1 MKGKMPLKII
11 IADDHPLLVD
21 GLRRVLEEMEDV
33 EVMEP
38 VGNGRQLLLRLR
50 ESPVDMVLL
59 DLQMPQLD
67 GLETL
72 RILQKEFPR
81 LKVVI
86 FTNYNQ
92 QKLLREARNLGA
104 GGYLSKSCTSQEL
117 KEAVRTV
124 EDGGTWF
131 PKESPAAA
139 DDSPSIF
146 VNDFMK
152 KYQITQR
159 EVEIIRKIAQ
169 GYTTKEIGEQLYVSE
184 FTVNAHRRNICRKLD
199 IYTPVGLVNF
209 AKEHG
214 LV

>member
-1 MKGKMPLKII
+1 MRII

-33 EVMEP
+33 EVLEP
-38 VGNGRQLLLRLR
+38 VGNGRQLLVRLR
-50 ESPVDMVLL
+50 QAAVDMVLL

-81 LKVVI
+81 LKVVV

-92 QKLLREARNLGA
+92 QKLVREARNLGA
-104 GGYLSKSCTSQEL
+104 SGYLSKSCTSQEL

-131 PKESPAAA
+131 AEEPAAA
-139 DDSPSIF
+139 VDDSSSIF

>member
-1 MKGKMPLKII
+1 LRII

-21 GLRRVLEEMEDV
+21 GLRRVLEEMKDV
-33 EVMEP
+33 EVTEP

-104 GGYLSKSCTSQEL
+104 SGYLSKSCTSQEL
-117 KEAVRTV
+117 KDAVRTV
-124 EDGGTWF
+124 EEGGTWF
-131 PKESPAAA
+131 PKESPSVAE
-139 DDSPSIF
+139 DSPSVF

-159 EVEIIRKIAQ
+159 EVEIIRKIAL